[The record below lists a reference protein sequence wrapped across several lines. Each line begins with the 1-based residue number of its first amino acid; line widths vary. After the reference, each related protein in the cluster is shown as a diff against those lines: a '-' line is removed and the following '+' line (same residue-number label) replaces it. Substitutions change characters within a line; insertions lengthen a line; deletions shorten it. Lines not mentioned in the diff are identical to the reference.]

1 MTYKEIASMIDS
13 MGLPFAYRFF
23 PLDHAPQLPYIVFY
37 YPNND
42 DFSADNINYVPKV
55 NINIELYSEN
65 KDFETES
72 SVEAVLNQYGFYFE
86 KSEYYLQTEQMYE
99 VLYQI
104 QTLIKEKNGE

>member
-1 MTYKEIASMIDS
+1 MTYKEIASMIQT

-23 PLDHAPQLPYIVFY
+23 PLEQAPQLPYIVFY
-37 YPNND
+37 YPQND

-55 NINIELYSEN
+55 NVNIELYTAN

-72 SVEAVLNQYGFYFE
+72 SVEAVLKQNGFYFE

-99 VLYQI
+99 VLYII
-104 QTLIKEKNGE
+104 QNIVKENNGE